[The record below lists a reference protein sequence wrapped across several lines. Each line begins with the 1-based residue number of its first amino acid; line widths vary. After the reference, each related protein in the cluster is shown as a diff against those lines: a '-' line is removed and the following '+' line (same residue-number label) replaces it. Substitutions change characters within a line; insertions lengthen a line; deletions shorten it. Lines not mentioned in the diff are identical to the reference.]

1 MTAPTAHPQPQP
13 QKATISKAHDAVLAH
28 HSAGS
33 IGRFT
38 FPAGTV
44 LFEKGEVRHCA
55 FLIDRGTVH
64 IEGNDEGGEDRL
76 LCVLGEGE
84 IFGEMALVD
93 SAPRTARAVT
103 ATECDIFVIPRD
115 ALQERVRGLDPVIT
129 MLIGLLIERYRFSRL
144 HLPESIRQDQ
154 GGEELIKKI
163 SKYDRL
169 PDTVM
174 QLRDSAR
181 LREAARRELGLEQE
195 LRAGIENREF
205 VAVLQP
211 VMNLSDGRIAGFEAL
226 IRWHH
231 PEKGLVMPNDFI
243 PAAERTGIVQHL
255 DRMMLDRACEI
266 LPQLRQLGSAAE
278 KLFISVNMS
287 GINFGVADVLQT
299 VKNILAAHDADPA
312 CIKLEVTESA
322 LIGDPEAAENTLN
335 DLRALGLET
344 ALDDFGTGYSSLS
357 YLHRFAFDTIKI
369 DRAFVMGLNEEG
381 SRSVDIVRAVIALAR
396 NFGLSVVA
404 EGVEEDEDAQILK
417 ALGCDM
423 AQGYLYSKPLPVE
436 DALAFTRKNLGL

>member
-1 MTAPTAHPQPQP
+1 
-13 QKATISKAHDAVLAH
+13 
-28 HSAGS
+28 
-33 IGRFT
+33 
-38 FPAGTV
+38 
-44 LFEKGEVRHCA
+44 
-55 FLIDRGTVH
+55 
-64 IEGNDEGGEDRL
+64 
-76 LCVLGEGE
+76 
-84 IFGEMALVD
+84 
-93 SAPRTARAVT
+93 
-103 ATECDIFVIPRD
+103 
-115 ALQERVRGLDPVIT
+115 
-129 MLIGLLIERYRFSRL
+129 
-144 HLPESIRQDQ
+144 
-154 GGEELIKKI
+154 
-163 SKYDRL
+163 
-169 PDTVM
+169 
-174 QLRDSAR
+174 
-181 LREAARRELGLEQE
+181 
-195 LRAGIENREF
+195 
-205 VAVLQP
+205 
-211 VMNLSDGRIAGFEAL
+211 
-226 IRWHH
+226 
-231 PEKGLVMPNDFI
+231 MPNDFI